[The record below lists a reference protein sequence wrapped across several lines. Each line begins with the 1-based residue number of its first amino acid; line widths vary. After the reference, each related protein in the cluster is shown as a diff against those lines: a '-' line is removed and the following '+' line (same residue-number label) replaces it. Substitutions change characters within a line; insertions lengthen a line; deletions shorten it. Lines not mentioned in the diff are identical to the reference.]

1 MLGKRICLVLGMV
14 IMRKKEVHGLEKLR
28 KKVVIIIIR
37 IIKTIKGTK
46 VIKGNRRNAMIIE
59 EVMESI
65 IRKMN
70 GRNGCKSVVKG
81 SM

>member
-14 IMRKKEVHGLEKLR
+14 IIRKKKAHGLEKLR
-28 KKVVIIIIR
+28 KKVVIIIVR
-37 IIKTIKGTK
+37 IIKTIRGTK

-70 GRNGCKSVVKG
+70 RRNGYKSVVKG
-81 SM
+81 HM

>member
-14 IMRKKEVHGLEKLR
+14 VMRKKKAYGLEKLR
-28 KKVVIIIIR
+28 
-37 IIKTIKGTK
+37 IIKTIRGTK

>member
-1 MLGKRICLVLGMV
+1 M
-14 IMRKKEVHGLEKLR
+14 
-28 KKVVIIIIR
+28 VIIIIK
-37 IIKTIKGTK
+37 IIKIIRVIK
-46 VIKGNRRNAMIIE
+46 VIRGNRRNAMVIK

-70 GRNGCKSVVKG
+70 RRNGCKSVVKG

>member
-1 MLGKRICLVLGMV
+1 MLGKRIYLVLGMV
-14 IMRKKEVHGLEKLR
+14 VMRKKEAQGLEKLQ
-28 KKVVIIIIR
+28 KVVIIIVR
-37 IIKTIKGTK
+37 IIKTIRVTR
-46 VIKGNRRNAMIIE
+46 VIRGNKRNAIVIE

-65 IRKMN
+65 IRKMS

>member
-14 IMRKKEVHGLEKLR
+14 VMRKKEAHGLEKLR
-28 KKVVIIIIR
+28 KKVVIIIVR
-37 IIKTIKGTK
+37 IIKTIRVIK
-46 VIKGNRRNAMIIE
+46 VIKGNRRNAIVIK

-65 IRKMN
+65 IRKIN

-81 SM
+81 SI

>member
-14 IMRKKEVHGLEKLR
+14 VMRKKKAHGLEKLW
-28 KKVVIIIIR
+28 KKVVITIVR
-37 IIKTIKGTK
+37 IIKTIR
-46 VIKGNRRNAMIIE
+46 VIRVIRGNRRNAMVIE

-70 GRNGCKSVVKG
+70 RRNDCKSVTKG
-81 SM
+81 N

>member
-14 IMRKKEVHGLEKLR
+14 IMRKKKAHGLEKLR
-28 KKVVIIIIR
+28 
-37 IIKTIKGTK
+37 IIKTIRGTK
-46 VIKGNRRNAMIIE
+46 VIKGNRRNAIIIE

-70 GRNGCKSVVKG
+70 RRNGCKSVVKG
-81 SM
+81 NSM

>member
-14 IMRKKEVHGLEKLR
+14 RKKEAQGLEKLR

-37 IIKTIKGTK
+37 VIKTIR
-46 VIKGNRRNAMIIE
+46 VIRVIRGNRRNAMVIE

-70 GRNGCKSVVKG
+70 RRNDCKSVIKG
-81 SM
+81 N

>member
-1 MLGKRICLVLGMV
+1 MVLGMV
-14 IMRKKEVHGLEKLR
+14 VMRKKEAHGLEKLR
-28 KKVVIIIIR
+28 
-37 IIKTIKGTK
+37 IIKTIRGTK

-81 SM
+81 NSM

>member
-1 MLGKRICLVLGMV
+1 MLGKRICLELGMV
-14 IMRKKEVHGLEKLR
+14 IMRKKEAQGLEKLR
-28 KKVVIIIIR
+28 KKEAIIIIR
-37 IIKTIKGTK
+37 IIKTIRVIK
-46 VIKGNRRNAMIIE
+46 VIRGNRRNAMVIE

-70 GRNGCKSVVKG
+70 VRNGCKSVVKG

>member
-14 IMRKKEVHGLEKLR
+14 VMRKKEAQGLEKLR
-28 KKVVIIIIR
+28 KNVVIIIVR
-37 IIKTIKGTK
+37 IIKTIR
-46 VIKGNRRNAMIIE
+46 VIRGNRRNAMVIE

>member
-1 MLGKRICLVLGMV
+1 M
-14 IMRKKEVHGLEKLR
+14 
-28 KKVVIIIIR
+28 VIIIIR
-37 IIKTIKGTK
+37 IIKMIRVIK
-46 VIKGNRRNAMIIE
+46 VIKGNRRNAMVIE

>member
-14 IMRKKEVHGLEKLR
+14 IMRKKEAQGLEKLR
-28 KKVVIIIIR
+28 EKVVIIIVR
-37 IIKTIKGTK
+37 IIKTIRVTK
-46 VIKGNRRNAMIIE
+46 VIRGNRKNAMIIE

>member
-14 IMRKKEVHGLEKLR
+14 IMRKKEAQGLEKLR
-28 KKVVIIIIR
+28 KKVVIIIVR
-37 IIKTIKGTK
+37 IIKTIR
-46 VIKGNRRNAMIIE
+46 VIRVIRGNRRNAMVIE

>member
-1 MLGKRICLVLGMV
+1 M
-14 IMRKKEVHGLEKLR
+14 
-28 KKVVIIIIR
+28 VIIIIR
-37 IIKTIKGTK
+37 IIKTIR
-46 VIKGNRRNAMIIE
+46 VIRVIRGNRRNAMVIE

-81 SM
+81 TVG

>member
-1 MLGKRICLVLGMV
+1 MLGKRIYLILGMV
-14 IMRKKEVHGLEKLR
+14 IMRKKEAQGLEKLR

-37 IIKTIKGTK
+37 IIKTTRVIK
-46 VIKGNRRNAMIIE
+46 VIKGNRRNAMVIE

-70 GRNGCKSVVKG
+70 RRNGYKSVVKG

>member
-1 MLGKRICLVLGMV
+1 MV
-14 IMRKKEVHGLEKLR
+14 I
-28 KKVVIIIIR
+28 I
-37 IIKTIKGTK
+37 IIKTIKTINIIK
-46 VIKGNRRNAMIIE
+46 VIRGNRRNAMVIE

-81 SM
+81 NNM